1 MKGEAGVDSEFHA
14 EAGADLSAELDSDSG
29 LRGWTPAHY
38 AAREGH
44 AAALKF
50 LQEAGHCRAAAAS

>member
-1 MKGEAGVDSEFHA
+1 MEGEAGADRELHA
-14 EAGADLSAELDSDSG
+14 EAGADLSAELDSDLS
-29 LRGWTPAHY
+29 GWTPAHY

-50 LQEAGHCRAAAAS
+50 LQEAGHCRAAAS